1 MSRIHR
7 SNFEW
12 VEKEN
17 IASVLFKSSENIDIY
32 LLIISWFAAI
42 FCPIGYD
49 GGDPETWASVQFQ
62 YFQFIEKLI

>member
-1 MSRIHR
+1 MSRIYR

-17 IASVLFKSSENIDIY
+17 MASVLFKSSENIDIY
-32 LLIISWFAAI
+32 SLISWFAAI
-42 FCPIGYD
+42 FCPLGFD
-49 GGDPETWASVQFQ
+49 GGDPETWAIVEFQ